1 MQPLGKAIQYPPP
14 LHEVD
19 SETDSNLDDDRRTMT
34 NKNGCS
40 SLLTSME
47 KGVKVRR
54 EEPGNL
60 DNGDLTHFFSGY
72 DTISINLIDS

>member
-14 LHEVD
+14 LPEVD

-60 DNGDLTHFFSGY
+60 DNGDLTHFFSGC